1 MGNLFTEIERKIIE
15 TSNEVC
21 QAALK
26 SSAKEL
32 TTSIRNNVF
41 YKVTDIYYEEYTPTR
56 YKRLESLYGAW
67 KVTNSINGDK
77 ISFHGNLN
85 SNRLPQ
91 HYSGSQYHKYGDR
104 WISQWDDDFDYD
116 SDENGRPENSWILE
130 NFFEGIHPRYIKKY
144 GLVWDES
151 YHYDG
156 ILKNLPVCINRYKQ
170 SGEMVSILAKH
181 LKAQCKKYK

>member
-1 MGNLFTEIERKIIE
+1 M
-15 TSNEVC
+15 
-21 QAALK
+21 
-26 SSAKEL
+26 
-32 TTSIRNNVF
+32 
-41 YKVTDIYYEEYTPTR
+41 
-56 YKRLESLYGAW
+56 
-67 KVTNSINGDK
+67 
-77 ISFHGNLN
+77 
-85 SNRLPQ
+85 PQ